1 MAAFEK
7 IASGNPMMD
16 KALDHIRLG
25 DNVVWQVSELD
36 QFRAIARDF
45 ACQAVRDGRELIYVR
60 FAEHAPILPPMEGLR
75 IMEVE
80 LSHRFETFTI
90 AIHDLIEAE
99 GRDAFYVFDCLSE
112 LEEAWAT
119 DLMMGNFFHL
129 TCPYLFSLDT
139 VAFFPIIRGRHSFDA
154 IAQIRDTT
162 QLFLDVFPA
171 GQGTEELFVRPV
183 KVWNRY
189 SQTMFSPHLCRPGQ
203 GQFRLLT
210 EGVEISRFYRQVNAA
225 AQQTQ
230 DQNMDSWE
238 RFFQLTRLKHQS
250 GLDVRAECG
259 RICDVMLTRDSRLR
273 ELIKTYFLPQDY
285 FDIHS
290 RMVGTGLIGGKA
302 CGMLLARKLIE
313 ALRPDLFARIEPH
326 DSFYVGSDVF
336 YAYIVDNGFWDLK
349 LRQKTD
355 EGYFALAGAFAER
368 IMAGRFSPGI

>member
-16 KALDHIRLG
+16 QALDHIRLG
-25 DNVVWQVSELD
+25 DNVVWQVSALD

-45 ACQAVRDGRELIYVR
+45 AAQAVRDGRNLLYIR
-60 FAEHAPILPPMEGLR
+60 FAGHQPILEPMEGLR
-75 IMEVE
+75 IIEVE
-80 LSHRFETFTI
+80 LSHRFETFT
-90 AIHDLIEAE
+90 ASIHDLIEAE
-99 GRDAFYVFDCLSE
+99 GKDAFYVFDCLSE

-162 QLFLDVFPA
+162 QLFLDVFP
-171 GQGTEELFVRPV
+171 GGEEEGELFVRPG

-189 SQTMFSPHLCRPGQ
+189 SQTMFSPHSCRPGQ

-238 RFFQLTRLKHQS
+238 RFFQMTKLRHAA
-250 GLDVRAECG
+250 GLDVRAECVRHG
-259 RICDVMLTRDSRLR
+259 
-273 ELIKTYFLPQDY
+273 
-285 FDIHS
+285 
-290 RMVGTGLIGGKA
+290 
-302 CGMLLARKLIE
+302 
-313 ALRPDLFARIEPH
+313 
-326 DSFYVGSDVF
+326 
-336 YAYIVDNGFWDLK
+336 
-349 LRQKTD
+349 
-355 EGYFALAGAFAER
+355 
-368 IMAGRFSPGI
+368 